1 MAKEGGLFSN
11 LPMAWWVKVITILIT
26 LVFSVMY
33 TIPTMMGDR
42 REWPRVD
49 TLGNVVTDEAA
60 VVGENGV
67 GYKKWHHR
75 VADTLLPNS
84 RVSLGLDLRGG
95 LHLVLEVDAE
105 KSVRDAMARAISRA
119 RDSLVAEKIEITDIT
134 VQNDYTVRAKIS
146 DPTKA
151 EAFKDAVVRQTALVV
166 FEKIEGN
173 TAIFL
178 PRKDRVNE
186 EKERVLQQAMNTV
199 RNRIDQFNVAEPNIF
214 QQGADRVVIQLP
226 GMKEPERAKSL
237 IGNTA
242 RLDFRLVLDE
252 VPAERIP
259 DLVKEARDA
268 LQIVESDVKPETIAK
283 ISTWLQDKGKLSKNA
298 VIMVERKYGQI
309 DGKNKLLSAVPYIVE
324 ANSRLTGELI
334 ENANSDAQSGGLL
347 PEWGVSLQF
356 KPQGGKLFG
365 EITTEAFKK
374 QKSTGAIAII
384 LDDNVNSAPHVNEP
398 ILNGSARITMGRQS
412 GGEDSKMKEA
422 QDLALVL
429 RAGALPAKVTIVE
442 ERQVGPSEGEEN
454 IRAGVFSSSV
464 ATTLVVLFMIWVYGN
479 SGIVA
484 NLAMLFNVFITLSL
498 LAAFGA
504 TLTLPGIAGITL
516 TLAMAVDG
524 NVVINERI
532 REELRAGLNPRA
544 AFYQGYNM
552 SFMTLVDA
560 HLTAAFAGIILL
572 MYGNPAVRGFAVTL
586 LIGIIA
592 TLFTSYFV
600 TEVIG
605 QWLVEK
611 TKIKRF
617 A

>member
-1 MAKEGGLFSN
+1 MSRENGLFSN
-11 LPMAWWVKVITILIT
+11 MPVMWWVKTITILIV
-26 LVFSVMY
+26 LVFSVLY
-33 TIPTMMGDR
+33 TIPTLIGDKSA
-42 REWPRVD
+42 WPKIDSQGALTVAED
-49 TLGNVVTDEAA
+49 A

-67 GYKKWHHR
+67 TYKKWYHR
-75 VADTLLPNS
+75 AANTLLPNS

-105 KSVRDAMARAISRA
+105 KSVKDSIARSIIRA
-119 RDSLVAEKIEITDIT
+119 RDSIAEEAKVTDIT
-134 VQNDYTVRAKIS
+134 VADDFSATANLS
-146 DPTKA
+146 DPAKA
-151 EAFKDAVVRQTALVV
+151 ESLKNAVARQTALVV
-166 FEKIEGN
+166 FDKVQGQQVRFVGRKNLIDTEK
-173 TAIFL
+173 AH
-178 PRKDRVNE
+178 
-186 EKERVLQQAMNTV
+186 VLQQAMNTV

-214 QQGADRVVIQLP
+214 QQGDTRVVVQLP
-226 GMKEPERAKSL
+226 GMKEPERAKQL

-252 VPAERIP
+252 VASERLP
-259 DLVKEARDA
+259 DLIKAAHAA
-268 LQIVESDVKPETIAK
+268 LQIAETDVKPETLARV
-283 ISTWLQDKGKLSKNA
+283 STWLQENGKISKNA
-298 VIMVERKYGQI
+298 VVMLERKYAAGS
-309 DGKNKLLSAVPYIVE
+309 DGKNKLASSIPFLVE
-324 ANSRLTGELI
+324 ANSRLTGDLV
-334 ENANSDAQSGGLL
+334 ENANADANSGGLI

-374 QKSTGAIAII
+374 QKSTGQIAII
-384 LDDNVNSAPHVNEP
+384 LDDNVQSAPNVNEP
-398 ILNGSARITMGRQS
+398 IMNGSARITMGRQS
-412 GGEDSKMKEA
+412 ANEDSKMQEA

-429 RAGALPAKVTIVE
+429 RAGALPATVRIIE

-454 IRAGVFSSSV
+454 IRAGVFSSTL
-464 ATTLVVLFMIWVYGN
+464 ATILVVAFMIWVYGN

-484 NLAMLFNVFITLSL
+484 NLAMIFNVFITLSF

-524 NVVINERI
+524 NVIINERI
-532 REELRAGLNPRA
+532 REELRLGLNARA

-552 SFMTLVDA
+552 SFYTLVDA

-611 TKIKRF
+611 TKVKRF

>member
-1 MAKEGGLFSN
+1 MSREDGLFSN
-11 LPMAWWVKVITILIT
+11 MPAMWWVKAASILVVLI
-26 LVFSVMY
+26 FSVFY
-33 TIPTMMGDR
+33 TVPTFIGDKSQ
-42 REWPRVD
+42 WPKVD
-49 TLGNVVTDEAA
+49 GQGALVVSEDA

-67 GYKKWHHR
+67 EYKKWQHR
-75 VADTLLPNS
+75 LADTLLPNS

-95 LHLVLEVDAE
+95 LHLVLEVDAD
-105 KSVRDAMARAISRA
+105 KSVKDSITRSLIRA
-119 RDSLVAEKIEITDIT
+119 RDALGAEVNVTDIVVAEDFSATAT
-134 VQNDYTVRAKIS
+134 LS
-146 DPTKA
+146 DPAKGD
-151 EAFKDAVVRQTALVV
+151 AFKEAVTRQTALVIFDKMQGQKALFV
-166 FEKIEGN
+166 ARKNVIDTEK
-173 TAIFL
+173 TH
-178 PRKDRVNE
+178 
-186 EKERVLQQAMNTV
+186 VLQQAMNTV

-214 QQGADRVVIQLP
+214 QQGDTRVVVQLP
-226 GMKEPERAKSL
+226 GMKEPERAKQL

-252 VPAERIP
+252 VAMERIP
-259 DLVKEARDA
+259 DLVQEARTA
-268 LQIVESDVKPETIAK
+268 LQISENDVKAETLTK
-283 ISTWLQDKGKLSKNA
+283 ISTWLQENGKISKNA
-298 VIMVERKYGQI
+298 VVMLERKYAAGS
-309 DGKNKLLSAVPYIVE
+309 DGRNKLASATPYLVE
-324 ANSRLTGELI
+324 ANSRLTGDLV
-334 ENANSDAQSGGLL
+334 ENANADANSGGLL

-374 QKSTGAIAII
+374 QNSTGQIAII
-384 LDDNVNSAPHVNEP
+384 LDDNVNSAPNVNEP
-398 ILNGSARITMGRQS
+398 ILNGSARITMGRQ
-412 GGEDSKMKEA
+412 GNTEDAKMQEA

-429 RAGALPAKVTIVE
+429 RAGALPATVRIIE

-454 IRAGVFSSSV
+454 IRAGVFSSTL
-464 ATTLVVLFMIWVYGN
+464 ATMLVVAFMIWVYGN

-484 NLAMLFNVFITLSL
+484 NLAMIFNVFIILSF

-524 NVVINERI
+524 NVIINERI
-532 REELRAGLNPRA
+532 REELRLGLNPRA

-552 SFMTLVDA
+552 SFYTLLDA
-560 HLTAAFAGIILL
+560 NLTTAFAGIILL

-586 LIGIIA
+586 LVGIIA
-592 TLFTSYFV
+592 TVFTSYLV

>member
-1 MAKEGGLFSN
+1 MSKEDGLFSN
-11 LPMAWWVKVITILIT
+11 MPVLWWVKSVIILIT
-26 LVFSVMY
+26 LVFAVMY
-33 TIPTMMGDR
+33 TLPTLVGDKTA
-42 REWPRVD
+42 WTKVD
-49 TLGNVVTDEAA
+49 SLENVVSDETAL
-60 VVGENGV
+60 VGENGV
-67 GYKKWHHR
+67 HYKKWYHR
-75 VADTLLPNS
+75 IADTVLPNS

-95 LHLVLEVDAE
+95 LHLVLEVDAD
-105 KSVRDAMARAISRA
+105 KSIKDSMMRAMIRA
-119 RDSLVAEKIEITDIT
+119 RDTVANDVKVTDINVLPDNSIT
-134 VQNDYTVRAKIS
+134 AVLS
-146 DPTKA
+146 DAAKA
-151 EAFKDAVVRQTALVV
+151 EAFKEAVVRQTGLVV
-166 FEKIEGN
+166 FDKIQGQQVL
-173 TAIFL
+173 FL
-178 PRKDRVNE
+178 PRKARIAE
-186 EKERVLQQAMNTV
+186 EKSRVLQQAINTV
-199 RNRIDQFNVAEPNIF
+199 RNRIDQFNVSEPNIF
-214 QQGADRVVIQLP
+214 QQGEDRVVVQLP
-226 GMKEPERAKSL
+226 GMKEPDRAKQL

-252 VPAERIP
+252 VAVERLP
-259 DLVKEARDA
+259 DLLKEGRDA
-268 LQIVESDVKPETIAK
+268 LKFAETDVKPETIAK
-283 ISTWLQDKGKLSKNA
+283 ISTWLQEQGRISKNA
-298 VIMVERKYGQI
+298 VVMLERKYSAAE
-309 DGKNKLLSAVPYIVE
+309 GKTKLVSAVPYLVE
-324 ANSRLTGELI
+324 ANARLTGDLV
-334 ENANSDAQSGGLL
+334 ENANADPNSGGLI
-347 PEWGVSLQF
+347 PQWGVGLQF

-398 ILNGSARITMGRQS
+398 ILNGSARITMGRQGS
-412 GGEDSKMKEA
+412 TEDSKMQEA

-429 RAGALPAKVTIVE
+429 RAGALPATVRIIE

-454 IRAGVFSSSV
+454 IHAGVLSSSV
-464 ATTLVVLFMIWVYGN
+464 ATILVVAFMIWVYGN

-484 NLAMLFNVFITLSL
+484 NLAMIFNVFITLSF

-524 NVVINERI
+524 NVIINERI
-532 REELRAGLNPRA
+532 REELRLGLNARQ

-552 SFMTLVDA
+552 SFFTLVDA

-586 LIGIIA
+586 IIGIIA

-611 TKIKRF
+611 TKVKRF